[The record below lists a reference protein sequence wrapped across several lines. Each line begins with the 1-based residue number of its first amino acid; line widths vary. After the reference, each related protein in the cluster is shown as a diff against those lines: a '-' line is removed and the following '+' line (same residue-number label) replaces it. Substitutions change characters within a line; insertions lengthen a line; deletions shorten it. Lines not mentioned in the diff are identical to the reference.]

1 MFQNI
6 RKNKIKTAFIVFIFL
21 AMISLILYYICIAL
35 DFGPYSIVIALIF
48 SIISTWASYYNCD
61 KIVLKLNRARP
72 ATHEEDQQLVNIL
85 DSLMVASGLQYR
97 PKLYVV
103 DDMQP
108 NAFATRQKSPEFC
121 NMCNY
126 RFVK

>member
-1 MFQNI
+1 MFQDI

-108 NAFATRQKSPEFC
+108 NAFATRQKSAEFC
-121 NMCNY
+121 NMRNY

>member
-1 MFQNI
+1 MFQDI

-61 KIVLKLNRARP
+61 KIVLKLNRARL

-108 NAFATRQKSPEFC
+108 NAFATRQKSTEFC

>member
-1 MFQNI
+1 MFQDI

-35 DFGPYSIVIALIF
+35 DFGPYSIVIALMF

-108 NAFATRQKSPEFC
+108 NAFATRQKSP
-121 NMCNY
+121 
-126 RFVK
+126 